1 MKFLVGA
8 IAFLVLLSS
17 DAARACEP
25 ILDIL
30 LFSDES
36 PGKCP
41 VPTTTPSLFTTLC
54 FGGECRSFGGSD
66 KGQFGQLKKDAPG
79 DLEAVVFRIS
89 DAAAGKIS
97 FAVARGLSPVCNADI
112 PDQTSGLLCDRL
124 FKIKGVRP
132 VGASLNSPLCTFDS
146 IDDVNLMTTT
156 NGVVIVDVDGNQC
169 ESRIKPQYWL
179 YYKICCEPGLLIGNL
194 GDTVDIDLNLVID
207 NGGVCSL
214 DPVRE
219 DRPEVIPSADSNT
232 CS

>member
-1 MKFLVGA
+1 MKKSLACALAVAG
-8 IAFLVLLSS
+8 LLAGRSVTL
-17 DAARACEP
+17 ACEP

-41 VPTTTPSLFTTLC
+41 VPTTTPTLFRTLC

-66 KGQFGQLKKDAPG
+66 KGQYGQLKKDAPG
-79 DLEAVVFRIS
+79 DLEAVVFQIN
-89 DAAAGKIS
+89 DGGNIS

-132 VGASLNSPLCTFDS
+132 VGANLNSPLCTFDN

-156 NGVVIVDVDGNQC
+156 NGIVITDHDGNQC

-179 YYKICCEPGLLIGNL
+179 YYKICCSPGTIFGAL